1 MNVASREEKK
11 ATRVLGARSIVVDE
25 GKRVAANDDK
35 LIRPRVNISQ
45 LSDEDIRAGFP
56 EVSPEIR
63 EAGAR
68 LREKVRLAKTE
79 RGYIRGEQPAVG
91 ESGVSQEEVS
101 PLVRQVESV
110 PQMASQTQSSESR
123 QTLPLSSQALRFEIQ
138 TREEQLKTLQDQ
150 GERIRIQSQ
159 LQAYRKLLEESERPV
174 LSQEQSSESHQTLP
188 LSSQALRF
196 EIQTRE
202 EQLKTLQDQGERI
215 RIQSQL
221 QAYRKLLEES
231 EPRTV
236 RDERLVSSQVVSKTT
251 SSRLWGRVKEWFGN
265 VFGK

>member
-1 MNVASREEKK
+1 MFERNTSLNVASREEKK

-159 LQAYRKLLEESERPV
+159 LQAYRKLLEESEP
-174 LSQEQSSESHQTLP
+174 Q
-188 LSSQALRF
+188 
-196 EIQTRE
+196 
-202 EQLKTLQDQGERI
+202 
-215 RIQSQL
+215 
-221 QAYRKLLEES
+221 
-231 EPRTV
+231 TV
-236 RDERLVSSQVVSKTT
+236 RDERLVSSQAVSKTT